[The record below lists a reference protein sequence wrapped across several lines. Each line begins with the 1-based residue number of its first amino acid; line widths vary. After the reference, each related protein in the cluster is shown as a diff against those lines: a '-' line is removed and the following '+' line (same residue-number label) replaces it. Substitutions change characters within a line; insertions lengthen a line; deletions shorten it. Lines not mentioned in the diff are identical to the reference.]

1 MIRFLSK
8 KVDFLRNSNFGMIVV
23 SKASRF
29 RDAIAVLT
37 ASFLIT
43 GSFWKSGE
51 FDHA

>member
-8 KVDFLRNSNFGMIVV
+8 KIDFLTKSNFGMIVV
-23 SKASRF
+23 SKVSRF
-29 RDAIAVLT
+29 RDAMAVLT